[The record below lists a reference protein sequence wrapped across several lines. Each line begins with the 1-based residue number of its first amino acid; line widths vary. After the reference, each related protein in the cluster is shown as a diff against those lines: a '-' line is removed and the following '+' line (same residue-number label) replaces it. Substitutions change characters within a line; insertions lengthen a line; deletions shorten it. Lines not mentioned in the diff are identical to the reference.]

1 MRKVK
6 LFFNLILL
14 ISFLSACAN
23 VSDIPKILRNEK
35 IKTTDEFLVKKRE
48 PLTEPPEVRTLPTP
62 KSSSE
67 EKIANEEEGIKSIL
81 KTGDEEKD
89 KTQSK
94 ISSVEDLIIDQIRQ

>member
-48 PLTEPPEVRTLPTP
+48 PLTEPPEVRKLPTP
-62 KSSSE
+62 NSSSE
-67 EKIANEEEGIKSIL
+67 EKVDNEEKGIKDIL
-81 KTGDEEKD
+81 KVEDKEKD
-89 KTQSK
+89 KIQSK
-94 ISSVEDLIIDQIRQ
+94 TSSVEDLIIDQIRQ